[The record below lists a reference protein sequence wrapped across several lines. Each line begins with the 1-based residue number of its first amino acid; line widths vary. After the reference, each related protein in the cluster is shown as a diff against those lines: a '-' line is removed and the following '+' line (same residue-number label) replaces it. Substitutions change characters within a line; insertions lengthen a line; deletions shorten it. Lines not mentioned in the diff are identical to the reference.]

1 MEHTHQVRLRQK
13 SANKPQEPP
22 GLAGV
27 ANQGRNAKDLVRL
40 DILWQEDMQG
50 GLQDDLQGER
60 TTMIDTSKIIRE
72 DRHEAYHTG
81 RLSVYMEGR

>member
-1 MEHTHQVRLRQK
+1 M
-13 SANKPQEPP
+13 PQEPP
-22 GLAGV
+22 GLAGA

-60 TTMIDTSKIIRE
+60 TTMINTSEIIRE
-72 DRHEAYHTG
+72 DRHEAYYTG
-81 RLSVYMEGR
+81 RLSVYMEDVVRR